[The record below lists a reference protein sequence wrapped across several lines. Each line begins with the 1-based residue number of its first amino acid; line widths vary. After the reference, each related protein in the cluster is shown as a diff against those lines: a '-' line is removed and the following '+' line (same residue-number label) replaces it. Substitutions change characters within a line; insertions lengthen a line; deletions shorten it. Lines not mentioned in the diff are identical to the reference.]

1 MSMTDSMDEN
11 LAKSLSACDKAKDS
25 DLIFFP
31 EIQLSP
37 FFPQY
42 EKRDASKY
50 LVTMDSPYVKA
61 FINKAKEINS
71 CIVPNMYMEIGDKCY
86 DCCVVTTGTDMVQEV
101 AKMLS
106 HSRFLRLCEILFI
119 YRIFSLRRFTFLHFC
134 GAWVYRQS
142 EPSFLRKTAFS
153 TG

>member
-1 MSMTDSMDEN
+1 MDEN

-42 EKRDASKY
+42 EKRNASKY

-61 FINKAKEINS
+61 FIDKAKEINS
-71 CIVPNMYMEIGDKCY
+71 RSYLICILTLAINVMIARLPPL
-86 DCCVVTTGTDMVQEV
+86 VQQ
-101 AKMLS
+101 
-106 HSRFLRLCEILFI
+106 R
-119 YRIFSLRRFTFLHFC
+119 
-134 GAWVYRQS
+134 
-142 EPSFLRKTAFS
+142 
-153 TG
+153 

>member
-1 MSMTDSMDEN
+1 MDEN

-61 FINKAKEINS
+61 FIDKAKEINS
-71 CIVPNMYMEIGDKCY
+71 CIVPNMYIDIGDKCY
-86 DCCVVTTGTDMVQEV
+86 DCSFATVGATTMKSV
-101 AKMLS
+101 AKMV
-106 HSRFLRLCEILFI
+106 HI
-119 YRIFSLRRFTFLHFC
+119 
-134 GAWVYRQS
+134 A
-142 EPSFLRKTAFS
+142 
-153 TG
+153 

>member
-1 MSMTDSMDEN
+1 MKVTLVQMSMTDSMDEN

-61 FINKAKEINS
+61 FIDKAKEINS
-71 CIVPNMYMEIGDKCY
+71 CIVPNMYMKIDSKYY
-86 DCCVVTTGTDMVQEV
+86 DCCVVTTGTDRYKKQQ
-101 AKMLS
+101 KWYTS
-106 HSRFLRLCEILFI
+106 HRR
-119 YRIFSLRRFTFLHFC
+119 RIFTSRITTLLPTTASRYSTRT
-134 GAWVYRQS
+134 S
-142 EPSFLRKTAFS
+142 ER
-153 TG
+153 